1 MLLAVPQAT
10 AFDAAA
16 AGVVEGVSSKTCTG
30 VAVAVVLCAARRVR
44 PSNSDDIIIVLVL
57 RCIRKFTYSTCVMLY
72 LVY

>member
-44 PSNSDDIIIVLVL
+44 PSNSDDIIIVL